1 MYYYRLSFFTDILRK
16 KFLAY
21 LSTRIKVLIQ
31 ANDLD
36 VFGGDMCVFG
46 GGGCIQIKKGTVNIW
61 FLSLPQSIII
71 LISLHIKED
80 DKQIYKSNKICT
92 QEE

>member
-1 MYYYRLSFFTDILRK
+1 M
-16 KFLAY
+16 AY

-46 GGGCIQIKKGTVNIW
+46 GGGCIHIKKGTVNI
-61 FLSLPQSIII
+61 
-71 LISLHIKED
+71 
-80 DKQIYKSNKICT
+80 
-92 QEE
+92 